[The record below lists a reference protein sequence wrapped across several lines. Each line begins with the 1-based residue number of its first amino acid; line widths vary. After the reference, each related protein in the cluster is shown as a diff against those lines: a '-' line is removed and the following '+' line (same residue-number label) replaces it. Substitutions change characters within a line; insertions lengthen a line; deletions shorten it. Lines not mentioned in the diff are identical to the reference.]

1 VVVFETKGAVMNKV
15 AKFLNWRNM
24 ALAARFR
31 LLMACTVLPCALL
44 LGFYVKDHRASI
56 QFSDQE
62 LKGDRMVEALLKLRL
77 QPWQGGK
84 APQQGRE
91 EAQKAQALYGSELR
105 TEEAWQEMEK
115 ALDGPALGAAGI
127 PVAARQA
134 WAQLYS
140 AVADGSNLILD
151 PDLDTYYLMD
161 AVCLTLAQQRE
172 MLDGVADIL
181 VAAKRGVA
189 GPKEIF
195 RVEAALADL
204 KRGAQVLR
212 RNFKVIFEQEGGGRE
227 KNQLADPLE
236 QYTNALEKL
245 AARGALLDSSNIKMT
260 QGALAQA
267 QGTGE
272 IFWSASLGSLD
283 RLIAVRVH
291 GLQHGMAVALAS
303 TLGILA
309 LAFLLSRGVIGG
321 VLGPLQHLTH
331 EVSLLQDGDL
341 RQRAYEAGDD
351 EMGRFVQGVD
361 ALRRR
366 LVEVP
371 QILAGAAER
380 LSSSVDSMK
389 QDHLVQGSILE
400 SQASALAQ
408 TQVTS
413 EEIRQTSKQAAAQAQ
428 VLIVEAGKARELT
441 RTGGEALGKSL
452 DSLLAIRSRV
462 ELLAADVEALESRAR
477 RIEGIID
484 SVKDLADQSNLLALN
499 AAIEAM
505 RAGAQ
510 GQGFGLV
517 AHEIRAL
524 ADQSIAATEQVR
536 QVLGDL
542 NDGVRDAAKAS
553 RQGVHDI
560 QKGLERVQGSAE
572 TLADIQD
579 SVGESVGQL
588 QRIAAVVQQ
597 QDTGL
602 NQVFLALK
610 DQNDRMME
618 AMRQQEKTAKA
629 VTLLEEAADT
639 VETVV
644 KGFKT

>member
-1 VVVFETKGAVMNKV
+1 MKKMK
-15 AKFLNWRNM
+15 LMLIWRNM
-24 ALAARFR
+24 ALATRFR

-56 QFSDQE
+56 QFSEQE
-62 LKGDRMVEALLKLRL
+62 LKGDRFVEALLKLRL
-77 QPWQGGK
+77 QPWQGGH
-84 APQQGRE
+84 APQDGRE
-91 EAQKAQALYGSELR
+91 QAKKLQAELGVELR
-105 TEEAWQEMEK
+105 TEEAWQAMEK
-115 ALDGPALGAAGI
+115 NLDAAPLGAAGM

-134 WAQLYS
+134 WAQLYGV
-140 AVADGSNLILD
+140 VADSSNLILD

-172 MLDGVADIL
+172 LLDTVADL
-181 VAAKRGVA
+181 
-189 GPKEIF
+189 
-195 RVEAALADL
+195 LQ
-204 KRGAQVLR
+204 GAQRSGAASQREVFQAEVALSDLQHGGKTLA
-212 RNFKVIFEQEGGGRE
+212 RNFQVIFAQEGGGKE
-227 KNQLADPLE
+227 KVRLADEL
-236 QYTNALEKL
+236 QLYLAALEKL
-245 AARGALLDSSNIKMT
+245 TVNSAILEPANRKRAKD
-260 QGALAQA
+260 ALAQA
-267 QGTGE
+267 QGTHE
-272 IFWSASLGSLD
+272 IFWGASLASLD
-283 RLIAVRVH
+283 RLLNVRVD
-291 GLQHGMAVALAS
+291 GLRRGMRLSLAFTLAV
-303 TLGILA
+303 LA
-309 LAFLLSRGVIGG
+309 LSIFLSRGVVGG

-331 EVSLLQDGDL
+331 EVELLQGGDL
-341 RQRAYEAGDD
+341 RQRHYEAGDD
-351 EMGRFVQGVD
+351 EMGRFVRGVD

-366 LVEVP
+366 LAEVP

-380 LSSSVDSMK
+380 LSNSVDSMK
-389 QDHLVQGSILE
+389 QDHQVQGSILE

-428 VLIVEAGKARELT
+428 VLIVEAGKARDLT

-602 NQVFLALK
+602 SQVFLALK
-610 DQNDRMME
+610 DQSDRMLE
-618 AMRQQEKTAKA
+618 AMRQQEKTAQA
-629 VTLLEEAADT
+629 VALLEEAANT